1 MIEKITTQKRQIKI
15 VNNHLFAK
23 KIVLLKLVK
32 NFIIKIF
39 SYLTINNF
47 IVINFCFISVFI
59 KT

>member
-1 MIEKITTQKRQIKI
+1 MKI

-23 KIVLLKLVK
+23 KIALLKLIK

-39 SYLTINNF
+39 SYFTINNF
-47 IVINFCFISVFI
+47 IVINFCFILTFV